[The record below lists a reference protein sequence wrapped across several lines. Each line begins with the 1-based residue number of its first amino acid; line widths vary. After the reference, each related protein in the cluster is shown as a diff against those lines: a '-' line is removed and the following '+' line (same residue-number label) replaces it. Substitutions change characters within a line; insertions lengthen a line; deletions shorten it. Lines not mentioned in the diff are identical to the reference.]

1 MYNFSAFSQIKM
13 VLTWCKV
20 RPSKMWFVAHTYL
33 WCSFC
38 CVLQTKD
45 DNRDWATGWIRFF
58 LGFIF
63 VIVWIIYGKH
73 FTHVLYRY
81 ENGQGVFHA
90 QLSAFYDCSK
100 YIYHMPWFYSH
111 FIHAS
116 SHFCHADTSSTAKDY
131 FTYIS
136 LHQRSV
142 RQAYHYS
149 E

>member
-20 RPSKMWFVAHTYL
+20 RPSKMWFVAYTYL
-33 WCSFC
+33 WCSFVAC
-38 CVLQTKD
+38 CKPKMITAIGLPDESV
-45 DNRDWATGWIRFF
+45 F

-90 QLSAFYDCSK
+90 KLSAFYDCSK
-100 YIYHMPWFYSH
+100 YLYHMPWFYSY
-111 FIHAS
+111 FMHAS

-142 RQAYHYS
+142 RLAYHYS